1 MLKRI
6 AVALLCRLYP
16 HVKVWCDGRCL
27 NVHSEAWR
35 KAPVVR

>member
-16 HVKVWCDGRCL
+16 HVKMWVDGRCI
-27 NVHSEAWR
+27 NVRSHCTLGR
-35 KAPVVR
+35 VIR